1 MSDLMWMIS
10 NNVINVVDVLIVVLM
25 PWVMVDAKREKKHML
40 FTVVVLTVIL
50 GLCNVYTVGSI
61 GNIIFIFCAYFVV
74 LLAIHEKLFKVSVWI
89 TIALTAEIFIDA
101 MVVGLLTVVTQKPN
115 YLVELNSQK
124 NPAFIACCILVKVF
138 DILFFVVVARKKI
151 LLCVNTI
158 DFLLYLSLPATS
170 SIIALIMI
178 NQTVKGRA
186 SGSLFLSLMIFVIV
200 CNVLSIMI
208 INSAAK
214 NAYETER
221 AKSQAK
227 INQMDRMQYIKLA
240 EKSDSIRA
248 WKHDV
253 RQVMNGALTM
263 IQQGRDEEAELILK
277 SKLSTMQVET
287 TAIKSGNIIVDAIL
301 TKVVDECLDKNI
313 PLVMRAEIPSAI
325 MSEDDTCEVLG
336 TLLDS
341 AINVSCKQNDRKID
355 FMMQG
360 GEQFRIQISTNAV
373 LYSDKEKNAL
383 KETENRISK
392 VLSKYNGIVSAKY
405 DDEQKVVVWT
415 LLVPL
420 QKDIVWLTT
429 YVYDT
434 TDVVGE
440 TGNEQTEK
448 ELV

>member
-1 MSDLMWMIS
+1 MSDLMWIIS
-10 NNVINVVDVLIVVLM
+10 NNLINVVDVLFLVLM
-25 PWVMVDAKREKKHML
+25 PWIMVETKRKKIYAVAASLIL
-40 FTVVVLTVIL
+40 FVLLEV
-50 GLCNVYTVGSI
+50 CNVFVIGSTA
-61 GNIIFIFCAYFVV
+61 NAVFYSCVYLVV
-74 LLAIHEKLFKVSVWI
+74 LLAIREKYLKVAIWV
-89 TIALTAEIFIDA
+89 TVALVAQTVIDVIMVSIQTAISQD
-101 MVVGLLTVVTQKPN
+101 PN
-115 YLVELNSQK
+115 YLVELNAQK
-124 NPAFIACCILVKVF
+124 SPVFISICLFVKAV
-138 DILFFVVVARKKI
+138 DIFFFITVTKKKI
-151 LLCVNTI
+151 
-158 DFLLYLSLPATS
+158 YLFPDDKSFIYYLTLPILSAV
-170 SIIALIMI
+170 IGLIMI
-178 NQTVKGRA
+178 NQMVNGQA
-186 SGSLFLSLMIFVIV
+186 SGTVSLLLTVFILL
-200 CNVLSIMI
+200 CNTLSIMLI
-208 INSAAK
+208 RSAAK
-214 NAYETER
+214 NTYEAEQ
-221 AKSQAK
+221 AKAQAK
-227 INQMDRMQYIKLA
+227 IYQMDRMQYIKLA

-301 TKVVDECLDKNI
+301 TKMVDECLDKNI

-341 AINVSCKQNDRKID
+341 AIDVSCKQNDRKID

>member
-1 MSDLMWMIS
+1 MSEAMWSFCNYGLDIIDAS
-10 NNVINVVDVLIVVLM
+10 VVLLLPLAM
-25 PWVMVDAKREKKHML
+25 VMTKVSKKT
-40 FTVVVLTVIL
+40 FAITVIL
-50 GLCNVYTVGSI
+50 FSCTLYACNTFEIGGVGNAIYI
-61 GNIIFIFCAYFVV
+61 GVV
-74 LLAIHEKLFKVSVWI
+74 LLGTCFVSRKKPIKTFAW
-89 TIALTAEIFIDA
+89 TLIALALQVVIELIISSIAIKITSNPNFYLDA
-101 MVVGLLTVVTQKPN
+101 YTSMSPT
-115 YLVELNSQK
+115 
-124 NPAFIACCILVKVF
+124 FIAIGFFTRIVDCFVV
-138 DILFFVVVARKKI
+138 FFVGRKYTLKSI
-151 LLCVNTI
+151 SSNI
-158 DFLLYLSLPATS
+158 FWWYLSLPILS
-170 SIIALIMI
+170 VVMGLVIISEVA
-178 NQTVKGRA
+178 KGRV
-186 SGSLFLSLMIFVIV
+186 SPNMYLLLMLFIVSCNILALM
-200 CNVLSIMI
+200 L
-208 INSAAK
+208 INIAIK
-214 NAYETER
+214 NMYETER

-253 RQVMNGALTM
+253 RQVMNGALAM

-301 TKVVDECLDKNI
+301 TKMVDECFDKNI

-341 AINVSCKQNDRKID
+341 AIDVSCKQNDRKID

>member
-1 MSDLMWMIS
+1 MSEAMWNFCNYGLDI
-10 NNVINVVDVLIVVLM
+10 IDALVVLLLPLAM
-25 PWVMVDAKREKKHML
+25 VMVKIPKKT
-40 FTVVVLTVIL
+40 FVFTVIL
-50 GLCNVYTVGSI
+50 FSCTLYVCNTFEIGGFGSVIYMGVVLFGTCLISRKKPIKTFVWTLVALALQVVVEIIISSVVIKITSNPNFYLDAYTSMSPTFIAI
-61 GNIIFIFCAYFVV
+61 GFFTRIMDCFVV
-74 LLAIHEKLFKVSVWI
+74 
-89 TIALTAEIFIDA
+89 
-101 MVVGLLTVVTQKPN
+101 
-115 YLVELNSQK
+115 
-124 NPAFIACCILVKVF
+124 
-138 DILFFVVVARKKI
+138 FFVGRKYTMESI
-151 LLCVNTI
+151 PLNV
-158 DFLLYLSLPATS
+158 FWLYLSLPMLSAVMGLV
-170 SIIALIMI
+170 IILE
-178 NQTVKGRA
+178 VEKGRVSPDMYLLLMLFIA
-186 SGSLFLSLMIFVIV
+186 S
-200 CNVLSIMI
+200 CNVLALML
-208 INSAAK
+208 INTAIK
-214 NAYETER
+214 NTHETEQ
-221 AKSQAK
+221 AKAQAK
-227 INQMDRMQYIKLA
+227 INQMDRMQYIKLV

-301 TKVVDECLDKNI
+301 TKMVDECLDKNI

-341 AINVSCKQNDRKID
+341 AIDVSCKQNDRKID

-448 ELV
+448 ELI